1 MRMVGRWK
9 KNMSKSVE
17 LWSRSASLGQ
27 VNAMFKLGQC
37 YMKGKGVEMNIEKA
51 VELYRKA
58 ASAGNS
64 HAEIKLKELGREEST
79 I

>member
-1 MRMVGRWK
+1 M
-9 KNMSKSVE
+9 E
-17 LWSRSASLGQ
+17 
-27 VNAMFKLGQC
+27 
-37 YMKGKGVEMNIEKA
+37 GKGVEKNIEKA
-51 VELYRKA
+51 VELYRQA